1 MAWHWV
7 RPFLF
12 HAKNSSQKYILSI
25 LHHPMRIRMITLLVT
40 CSSKNTG
47 HKCHK
52 RISIHFHILCQI
64 NAVFFVRNASNLN
77 VKLAWREIVEQPEM
91 SLLPSEPSA
100 HINNPNQT
108 VMRHFGA
115 DPCASFIKDRMKKKT
130 SRSSITVE
138 FVTIK
143 RQTHINSQL
152 QNKPKSAA

>member
-1 MAWHWV
+1 MC
-7 RPFLF
+7 P
-12 HAKNSSQKYILSI
+12 QKTQGINA
-25 LHHPMRIRMITLLVT
+25 T
-40 CSSKNTG
+40 
-47 HKCHK
+47 K
-52 RISIHFHILCQI
+52 RISIHFHTLCQI

-152 QNKPKSAA
+152 QNKPKAQHKSRSDFVKPIINFDERTRETHSNKLLPIPQNELPDNQR